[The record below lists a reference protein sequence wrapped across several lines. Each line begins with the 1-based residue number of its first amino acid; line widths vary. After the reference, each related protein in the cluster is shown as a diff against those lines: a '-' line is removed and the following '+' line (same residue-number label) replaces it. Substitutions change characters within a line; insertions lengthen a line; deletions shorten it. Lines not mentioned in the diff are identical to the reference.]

1 MKKLVSVLLCLA
13 LVAAMA
19 VTAFADG
26 SVEFTIS
33 GPSGDLSRGD
43 TITLDVSVSSTAVA
57 YSYGMKFE
65 YDTDVFELVSGRC
78 TVPGTQLSSFRN
90 GFAFMFPAQNEAG
103 EPVDP
108 IAYSG
113 VVGTATFKVKEDAP
127 GGTWSIVGVASV
139 KNGSATVPASANSVS
154 FNVVV
159 PCDHNFGEWDPA
171 QNGNGHEQVCE
182 LCGSVNSAAHDWD
195 DGVVVTPADCEND
208 GEMLYTCETCGAEE
222 SEQIPTLGHDWNDG
236 EVVTPAGCETEG
248 ELLCTCEAC
257 GTEQTEVIPAA
268 GHSYG
273 SWTTTVAPTTEST
286 GERQRVCNVCGYTQT
301 EVVPAVSSPA
311 TGDTQLILWTTLMAI
326 SACGV
331 AAIAFFSTKKKETI

>member
-26 SVEFTIS
+26 SVDFSMNASASE
-33 GPSGDLSRGD
+33 LERGD
-43 TITLDVSVSSTAVA
+43 TLTINVSVSSSTEAI
-57 YSYGMKFE
+57 SYALKLS
-65 YDTDVFELVSGRC
+65 YDTDVFEIVEGVCAPEEQTLVA
-78 TVPGTQLSSFRN
+78 SFNN
-90 GFAFMFPAQNEAG
+90 GFAFMFGAAT
-103 EPVDP
+103 D
-108 IAYSG
+108 YSG
-113 VVGTATFKVKEDAP
+113 NVGTVTLKVKDTAV
-127 GGTWSIVGVASV
+127 GGDYTIEGITSV
-139 KNGSATVPASANSVS
+139 KNGSAVVPANGDSVTVS
-154 FNVVV
+154 VNV
-159 PCDHNFGEWDPA
+159 PCDHSYGEWGA
-171 QNGNGHEQVCE
+171 NGDVHTQTCE
-182 LCGSVNSAAHDWD
+182 LCGAENSEGHNWD
-195 DGVVVTPADCEND
+195 DGVVVSEADCEVD

-222 SEQIPTLGHDWNDG
+222 TEAIPAPGHSWDDG
-236 EVVTPAGCETEG
+236 EVTLEPTCTEEG
-248 ELLCTCEAC
+248 EVLYTCEVC
-257 GTEQTEVIPAA
+257 GAEETDVIPAS

-286 GERQRVCNVCGYTQT
+286 GERQRVCEVCGHTQT